1 MDAREFCAR
10 CGSSDIVI
18 DEARAD
24 CICRD
29 CGSCEQQIDIGWEI
43 PDREQYDR
51 CTLKRRSVHC
61 RSTYFVRRFLQG
73 VQGLTSVEH
82 VMLANL
88 QKQVMQALKAQSTGR
103 KYTISYRYQLKQLLH
118 VAGLTAKAHS
128 VPPLKGK
135 SKIAA
140 LDAIWTNIAC
150 DLQWP
155 PPLESFPTSRSGK
168 SRRSNSMPI
177 PSTTCTALS

>member
-1 MDAREFCAR
+1 MDAREICAH
-10 CGSSDIVI
+10 CGSDDIVI

-24 CICRD
+24 CICRE
-29 CGSCEQQIDIGWEI
+29 CGSCEQQIDIGWEV

-61 RSTYFVRRFLQG
+61 RSTYFVRRFLQS

-88 QKQVMQALKAQSTGR
+88 QKQVMQALKSQKTGR

-118 VAGLTAKAHS
+118 VAGLTRLAHA

-140 LDAIWTNIAC
+140 LDAIWTTLAR

-155 PPLESFPTSRSGK
+155 PPLESFPSSRSGK
-168 SRRSNSMPI
+168 SKPSSSTPT
-177 PSTTCTALS
+177 PSTTCTVPS